1 MYKIT
6 NIDSIGTEYSV
17 ADKSGEILQSVQLIP
32 QDELLLTAIGAWEE
46 GTSINEYLEK
56 SIALL
61 EGFEE
66 IEPYTTGWYMYAGM
80 LDISEAVIHAVK
92 HGYTRLIIEQL
103 E

>member
-46 GTSINEYLEK
+46 GTSIHEYLEK

-66 IEPYTTGWYMYAGM
+66 IEPYTTSWYTYTGM
-80 LDISEAVIHAVK
+80 FDITETVLYAVK